1 MSSISRRTA
10 LGLFALGAVGS
21 ASSCDI
27 GDAAVAS
34 PNPRKMLKL
43 SDNAVIRENT
53 LPGDNGW
60 KVTGPQETDDVA
72 RQIQGYAS
80 ETSVGLGGSIDFHV
94 SVAGDKDFTVTVYR
108 MGHYG
113 GKAGRKLVT
122 SGQLTGKELKVPAP
136 DAKTGLIECD
146 WPSAWTLD
154 VPADWTS
161 GYFLA
166 VFETVDGARSATPF
180 VVRDDKRRADFL
192 VVVPFTTYQ
201 AYNAWPLDGSTGKSL
216 YKGYTAPGKLGGAAQ
231 RAFQVSFDR
240 PYSRHGMPTWSSLDL
255 AAVRWLESTGFDVAY
270 ASSVDL
276 HEQRVRPDQYHAVVF
291 PGHDEYWSQA
301 MRTAAEKAVD
311 GGTHLAFFA
320 SNNIYWHIRFDA
332 AQDGHRNRVVTCY
345 KSLEDPKK
353 DRNGAT
359 TTWRDLDGKA
369 EQKLLGVQYNGIL
382 KDPVP
387 LVVSESKHWFWNGTK
402 VNDGDGITG
411 IVAVEADG
419 QDTKIKIARAATQT
433 LLSTTPYVDKY
444 GRHRVQNTSLYE
456 TAEGTMVFVAGTFH
470 WNLALIK
477 SKYADKRIRAATKN
491 LLTRM
496 LADR

>member
-1 MSSISRRTA
+1 M
-10 LGLFALGAVGS
+10 FALGAVGT
-21 ASSCDI
+21 ASSCEF

-43 SDNAVIRENT
+43 SDNAVIRENA
-53 LPGDNGW
+53 LAGDSGW
-60 KVTGPQETDDVA
+60 KVTGGQETDDVV

-80 ETSVGLGGSIDFHV
+80 ATSVNLGGSIDFHV

-113 GKAGRKLVT
+113 GKAGRKLVA
-122 SGQLTGKELKVPAP
+122 SGQLRGKELKVPVP

-146 WPSAWTLD
+146 WPSVWTLD

-166 VFETVDGARSATPF
+166 VFATADGARSATPF
-180 VVRDDKRRADFL
+180 VVRDDQRKADFL

-216 YKGYTAPGKLGGAAQ
+216 YKGYVAPGQLGGAAQ

-276 HEQRVRPDQYHAVVF
+276 HEQRVRPEQHRALIF
-291 PGHDEYWSQA
+291 PGHDEYWSRA
-301 MRTAAEKAVD
+301 MRKTAEKAVD

-320 SNNIYWHIRFDA
+320 SNNVYWHSRFDA
-332 AQDGHRNRVVTCY
+332 ARDGRRNRVVTCY
-345 KSLEDPKK
+345 KSRNDPKQ

-359 TTWRDLDGKA
+359 NTWRDLDGQA

-382 KDPVP
+382 KEPVP
-387 LVVSESKHWFWNGTK
+387 LVVSQSRHWFWAGAK
-402 VNDGDGITG
+402 VSDGDGIAG
-411 IVAVEADG
+411 IVGVEADG
-419 QDTKIKIARAATQT
+419 RDPNIEVARVVAQT
-433 LLSTTPYVDKY
+433 LLSTTPYVNKY
-444 GRHRVQNTSLYE
+444 GRPRVQNTSLSE
-456 TAEGTMVFVAGTFH
+456 TADGTMVFVAGTFH

-477 SKYADKRIRAATKN
+477 SKYADRRIRVATKN

-496 LADR
+496 LTDR